1 MFKSILINYKSDIIY
16 YILKLNGYI
25 IRGAAI

>member
-1 MFKSILINYKSDIIY
+1 MFKSIFISYKNDIIY
-16 YILKLNGYI
+16 YILKFNGYI